1 VVPPARSDGGFFN
14 VPSMDEVL
22 VLPRTDRAAR
32 GSANILTIFMAS
44 AGMLLAAEASAQGQ
58 AVEPGSQQA
67 QADRTSTFD
76 IPAQPL
82 ARALTSFG
90 QQAGLQIA
98 VDPATISGKTS
109 NTVTGAM
116 TAEQALRQLLSGT
129 GASFRFSSP
138 RAVTVSGGPDAGAG
152 SSALQLDPLRVQANA
167 VPPQAEIGN
176 LPPAYAGGEVARG
189 GRVGALGNRDYMDT
203 PFSTTTYTERYI
215 EQTQSRTLADAV
227 ADDPTIRPI
236 YGQGQWDDRLQIRGF
251 QLGTSDMAFNG
262 LYGITP
268 TFTMDLAGVE
278 RIEVFRGPSA
288 MLSGM
293 PPNGAVGGTINFVP
307 KRATSTPITRFT
319 ARYASDAQFGG
330 NIDFGR
336 RFGPEDRAGIGI
348 NAAFMSGNTSV
359 SGNSDTLLNL
369 TAGFDFRGDDTRI
382 DADFGY
388 VNRNIGGPEG
398 GAFVAEGLLVPP
410 APNAGKS
417 FYPSWLFKFT
427 TETYGMLRFEQDL
440 TDSITAFAKVGGR
453 RTAGSFAIAFP
464 TIVDTLGSIT
474 AAPNNNATT
483 EQALSADAGIRARFA
498 TGPLKHEAVVNGSI
512 LSTWTG
518 ARTRPVAAYAS
529 NIYAPAYLAAP
540 NLYPPLAGPP
550 LTAQQTLKSVG
561 LIDAIS
567 ALDNKVQLIGG
578 LRFQSVQVANWD
590 GITGAAMPGYEQTA
604 VTPSVSLVVRP
615 WKEVA
620 FYGNWIQALEQ
631 GPVAGPGLANA
642 GQVFPPSVTTQF
654 EIGAKLDLGKFG
666 ATLSAF
672 QITQPSSYANPLN
685 NSLVVDGQ
693 QRNRGIEFT
702 MFGEPL
708 PGLKPI
714 GGFSI
719 LDAVQTNTLE
729 GTNNGKY
736 APGVPTFQAN
746 LGLDWDTPYV
756 KGLTLGGRVVYT
768 GATYLDA
775 GNTQPVPAW
784 TRVDLRAS
792 YTFERADGKPLS
804 LRGQVLNVGNNN
816 YWVSAGGYLSQGQPR
831 TFLLSLTADF

>member
-1 VVPPARSDGGFFN
+1 MSAKVEWAAGHWVC
-14 VPSMDEVL
+14 
-22 VLPRTDRAAR
+22 RAA
-32 GSANILTIFMAS
+32 IVMAS
-44 AGMLLAAEASAQGQ
+44 AGVLVSSQASAQVQ
-58 AVEPGSQQA
+58 AVEPAPQQA
-67 QADRTSTFD
+67 QADRTATFD

-82 ARALTSFG
+82 GRALTSFG

-98 VDPATISGKTS
+98 VNPATISDKTS
-109 NTVTGAM
+109 AAVSGAM
-116 TAEQALRQLLSGT
+116 TAEQALRQLLTGT
-129 GASFRFSSP
+129 GVSFRFTSP
-138 RAVTVSGGPDAGAG
+138 NAVTVSGGPDAGAG
-152 SSALQLDPLRVQANA
+152 AGALQLDPLRVQANA
-167 VPPQAEIGN
+167 APPQAEIGN

-203 PFSTTTYTERYI
+203 PFSTTTYTEQYI
-215 EQTQSRTLADAV
+215 EKTQSRTLADAV

-251 QLGTSDMAFNG
+251 QLGTNDMAFNG

-293 PPNGAVGGTINFVP
+293 PPNGAVGGTINFSP
-307 KRATSTPITRFT
+307 KRATSTPITQFT
-319 ARYASDAQFGG
+319 ARYASNAQFGG

-336 RFGPEDRAGIGI
+336 RFGPDDRAGLRI
-348 NAAFMSGNTSV
+348 NAAFMGGETSV
-359 SGNSDTLLNL
+359 SGNTDALLNL
-369 TAGFDFRGDDTRI
+369 TAGFDFKGDDTRI

-388 VNRNIGGPEG
+388 VNRNITGPQG
-398 GAFVAEGLLVPP
+398 AAFVAEGLLVPP
-410 APNAGKS
+410 APAASRN
-417 FYPSWLFKFT
+417 FYPLWLFKFT
-427 TETYGMLRFEQDL
+427 TETYGMLRFEHDL

-453 RTAGSFAIAFP
+453 RTSGSFIIAFP
-464 TIVDTLGSIT
+464 TIVDTLGGIT
-474 AAPNNNATT
+474 AAPNNNATF
-483 EQALSADAGIRARFA
+483 EEALSADAGVRARFA
-498 TGPLKHEAVVNGSI
+498 TGPLKHEAVVNGTI

-518 ARTRPVAAYAS
+518 ARTRRLPAYAS
-529 NIYAPAYLAAP
+529 NIYAPASLAAP

-550 LTAQQTLKSVG
+550 LTGQQVLKSVG
-561 LIDAIS
+561 LIDAVS

-578 LRFQSVQVANWD
+578 LRFQSVQVATWD
-590 GITGAAMPGYEQTA
+590 GVTGAAMPGYEQSA

-615 WKEVA
+615 WKELA

-631 GPVAGPGLANA
+631 GPVAGAGLTNA
-642 GQVFPPSVTTQF
+642 GQIFPPSVTTQF
-654 EIGAKLDLGKFG
+654 EIGAKLDLGTFG

-672 QITQPSSYANPLN
+672 QITQPSSYTDPLT
-685 NSLVVDGQ
+685 NSLVVDGR

-729 GTNNGKY
+729 GLNNGKY

-746 LGLDWDTPYV
+746 LGLDWETPYV
-756 KGLTLGGRVVYT
+756 KGLTVGGRVVYT

-784 TRVDLRAS
+784 TRVDLSAG
-792 YTFERADGKPLS
+792 YTFERADGKPVT
-804 LRGQVLNVGNNN
+804 LRGQVINVGNNN
-816 YWVSAGGYLSQGQPR
+816 YWVSAGGFLTQGQPR
-831 TFLLSLTADF
+831 TFLLSLTAGF